1 MGAMPVAGRASG
13 DRKQIVCACV
23 CVCVCEGVT
32 GRGTGDSW
40 GVEMLL
46 AVEGTHVTESTVAKP
61 GGHWE
66 GVLRAGS
73 LHPMSS

>member
-13 DRKQIVCACV
+13 DRKQIVCV
-23 CVCVCEGVT
+23 CVCVCAREGVT

-46 AVEGTHVTESTVAKP
+46 AL
-61 GGHWE
+61 
-66 GVLRAGS
+66 LRVVPHMCTIS
-73 LHPMSS
+73 KTQ